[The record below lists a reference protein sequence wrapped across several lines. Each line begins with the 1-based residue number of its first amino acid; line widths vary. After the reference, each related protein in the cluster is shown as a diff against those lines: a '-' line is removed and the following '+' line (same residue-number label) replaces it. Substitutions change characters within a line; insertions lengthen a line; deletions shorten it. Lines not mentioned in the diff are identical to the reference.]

1 MRLTALDIANAAGGV
16 VYRGSLDT
24 IVSGISTDTRK
35 IRAGEFFCALDGPR
49 NRGADFISA
58 AIEAGA
64 AGIITHDSEA
74 EYSDAATVVRVPDT
88 LRAYGDIA
96 NLWRNQV
103 APRVIALSGSSGK
116 TTTKEMLAHIIRG
129 AVPSLATE
137 GNKNN
142 LVGLPMT
149 LNRLEETHQ
158 VAVVELGMNHPG
170 ELQRLTEICD
180 PDIALITNIGNAH
193 IGNFGGLDALIRG
206 EAEIICAMRQN
217 ATLLLNSSCPN
228 FMRLQERYHFTGRTI
243 TFGRDENAEV
253 RVSEIETLPG
263 TGYRFKITTATAE
276 AKFEIPM
283 FGRFNIDN
291 ACAASAAAL
300 VLGLDIELIA
310 ERLRSFA
317 GGMMRS
323 EVEHFDGITILKDC
337 YNASPDAMLRSIE
350 SIGDFPRNRR
360 KIAMIGDML
369 ELGEHAQHYHRE
381 AGLAI
386 GAAKFDLLCAVGE
399 WTPLVIEEAARLGVR
414 CEHFPDARAAAH
426 FLAVEL
432 KNDDVLLVKGSRGN
446 RLEVVLDSFRTDR
459 TAIRNG
465 ETIPGFV
472 PGAES
477 TCSS

>member
-1 MRLTALDIANAAGGV
+1 MRLTALEIANAAGGV

-24 IVSGISTDTRK
+24 VVSGISTDSRK
-35 IRAGEFFCALDGPR
+35 IGPGEFFCALDGQR
-49 NRGADFISA
+49 NRGSDFIAA

-64 AGIITHDSEA
+64 VGVITHDMSSE
-74 EYSDAATVVRVPDT
+74 YPDVATLIHVPDT
-88 LRAYGDIA
+88 LVAFGNIA
-96 NLWRNQV
+96 SFWRSRV
-103 APRVIALSGSSGK
+103 APRVVALSGSSGK

-129 AVPSLATE
+129 ALPSIATE

-149 LNRLEETHQ
+149 LNRLEETHR

-170 ELQRLTEICD
+170 ELERLTEIAD
-180 PDIALITNIGNAH
+180 PDIAIITNIGNAH

-206 EAEIICAMRQN
+206 EAEIISAMRPN

-228 FMRLQERYHFTGRTI
+228 YMRLQERYHFTGRTI

-253 RVSEIETLPG
+253 RVSEIENLSD

-276 AKFEIPM
+276 AIFEIPM

-291 ACAASAAAL
+291 AAAATAAAL
-300 VLGLDIELIA
+300 ALGLDMQLIA
-310 ERLRSFA
+310 ERLRTFA

-323 EVEHFDGITILKDC
+323 EIEHFDGITILKDC
-337 YNASPDAMLRSIE
+337 YNASPDAMMRSIE
-350 SIGDFPRNRR
+350 SINDLSGKRR

-426 FLAVEL
+426 FLAAEL
-432 KNDDVLLVKGSRGN
+432 GTDDVLLVKGSRGN
-446 RLEVVLDSFRTDR
+446 RLEVVLENFRSDR
-459 TAIRNG
+459 IAIRNG